1 MDTPLINKI
10 TNKQTNKQKIT
21 IKKNDL
27 PSRVFEVF
35 KTRRK
40 KQRHLKV
47 VYGRRPLHSCTDI
60 IRQLKQDTHF
70 SVKIHDRQPDTVN
83 RWPVFDVGR
92 LDLSV

>member
-35 KTRRK
+35 TTRRK
-40 KQRHLKV
+40 KTKTLKGCV
-47 VYGRRPLHSCTDI
+47 WSEATSVMHGYYQTAETRRTFLC
-60 IRQLKQDTHF
+60 QD
-70 SVKIHDRQPDTVN
+70 SR
-83 RWPVFDVGR
+83 
-92 LDLSV
+92 